1 MPNPK
6 HGTVSNDIKKAVSD
20 IKNGL
25 VEVKN
30 DKDGN
35 LGSFIGRKSFSNEN
49 LIKNFKHLIDAIKK
63 ERPETL
69 KGDLLK
75 SIYVT
80 STMGVSYKVNSKGL

>member
-1 MPNPK
+1 MYE
-6 HGTVSNDIKKAVSD
+6 VSKE
-20 IKNGL
+20 
-25 VEVKN
+25 VE
-30 DKDGN
+30 GHTICS
-35 LGSFIGRKSFSNEN
+35 LGDAAALPIQG

-80 STMGVSYKVNSKGL
+80 STMGVSSKVNSKGL